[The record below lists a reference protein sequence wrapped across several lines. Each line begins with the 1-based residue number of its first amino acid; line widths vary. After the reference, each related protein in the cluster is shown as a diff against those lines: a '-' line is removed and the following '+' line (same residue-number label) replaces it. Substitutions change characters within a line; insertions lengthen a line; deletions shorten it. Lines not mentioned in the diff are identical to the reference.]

1 MAKAAAKARRE
12 TVDMVRPLYKT
23 ARNFNQLDI
32 EINGKIAVANP
43 ARREQFCPN
52 NGQKS
57 MDLLHL
63 HNLP

>member
-1 MAKAAAKARRE
+1 M
-12 TVDMVRPLYKT
+12 DMVGPLYKT

-52 NGQKS
+52 NAQNS

-63 HNLP
+63 NNLP